1 MNLYKKNLAL
11 LKITQPSL
19 AKRVELE
26 PLQKIVKVVMSK
38 DGNPI
43 PKIGSIS
50 LHSTYNP
57 FKEASDSL
65 LNFHFNNI
73 YQPVIYGLGFGYHV
87 LEVLKRTRH
96 KGILVI
102 EPLMA
107 IFQEFLYSVDI
118 KLFVNN
124 TKFIIATPPPK
135 ILASNPS
142 ENWNVYEHI
151 PSVRISDVYFK
162 RMNLALKTSK
172 IIKSN
177 RIKVLIVNP
186 YYGGSLPTANYCV
199 HALNEMGHHAES
211 VECEKFVD
219 GFFAINNSTKNKGN
233 LESLSKQ
240 FSSFMGQ
247 LIAAKAADFKPDLIL
262 ALAQAPL
269 TPEAIK
275 NLKLLNVP
283 VAFWFVEDFRNL
295 TYWKDIGACYDYFF
309 TIQRGEFFKKL
320 SSIGAENH
328 YYLPQACLPSM
339 HKEIS
344 LSIEERNKY
353 SADVSFMGAGYFNR
367 AQSFPRLLDYDFK
380 IWGTEWDLGSI
391 LGSRIQNNNKRLKSD
406 NIVKIYNA
414 AKINL
419 NLHSS
424 SFHEGVNPVGDF
436 VNPRTFEIAACGG
449 FQLIDDRSEL
459 DDLMDPIK
467 EIVTFSSINDL
478 CEKVD
483 YYLNNSDEAKVIA
496 KCGKERV
503 LKEHTIQHRMDEM
516 LIYIFMN
523 NLDQLMA
530 RFKTESRDPVES
542 SIDYA
547 GPSTDLGK
555 YLEQFRGSSNFSIKT
570 MVDQIGNSTGDLS
583 KEELL
588 VLMTD
593 QLVKTES
600 NNG

>member
-1 MNLYKKNLAL
+1 MNLYTKNLAL
-11 LKITQPSL
+11 LKVTQPSL

-26 PLQKIVKVVMSK
+26 PLQKIVNVVMSK

-65 LNFHFNNI
+65 LNFNFNSVD
-73 YQPVIYGLGFGYHV
+73 QPVIYGLGFGYHV
-87 LEVLKRTRH
+87 LEILKRTRH
-96 KGILVI
+96 KEILVI

-107 IFQEFLYSVDI
+107 IFQAFLYSVDI
-118 KLFVNN
+118 KSFVNN
-124 TKFIIATPPPK
+124 TKFIVATPPPK
-135 ILASNPS
+135 ILASNQS

-151 PSVRISDVYFK
+151 PSIRISDIFFK

-172 IIKSN
+172 VIKKN

-199 HALNEMGHHAES
+199 QALNEMGHHAES
-211 VECEKFVD
+211 VECEKFAD
-219 GFFAINNSTKNKGN
+219 GFFAINNSTRNKEN
-233 LESLSKQ
+233 IESLSKQ

-269 TPEAIK
+269 TPEAIR

-283 VAFWFVEDFRNL
+283 IAFWFVEDFRNL
-295 TYWKDIGACYDYFF
+295 TYWKDIGSCYDYFF
-309 TIQRGEFFKKL
+309 TIQRGEFFEKL
-320 SSIGAENH
+320 SNIGAENH

-339 HKEIS
+339 HRKIP
-344 LSIEERNKY
+344 LSTEEMNKY
-353 SADVSFMGAGYFNR
+353 STDVSFMGAGYFNR
-367 AQSFPRLLDYDFK
+367 VQSFPRLLDYDFK
-380 IWGTEWDLGSI
+380 IWGTEWNLDSI
-391 LGSRIQNNNKRLKSD
+391 LGSRVQNNNKRLNSD
-406 NIVKIYNA
+406 NIIKIYNA

-467 EIVTFSSINDL
+467 EIVTFSSIDDL
-478 CEKVD
+478 CEKID

-496 KCGKERV
+496 SCGKERV
-503 LKEHTIQHRMDEM
+503 LKEHTIQHRMEEM
-516 LIYIFMN
+516 LIYIFMD
-523 NLDQLMA
+523 NLEQLTT
-530 RFKTESRDPVES
+530 RFKVESRDPVVS

-547 GPSTDLGK
+547 GLSTDLGK
-555 YLEQFRGSSNFSIKT
+555 YLEQFRGSNDFSIKT
-570 MVDQIGNSTGDLS
+570 MVDQIGISTGDLS